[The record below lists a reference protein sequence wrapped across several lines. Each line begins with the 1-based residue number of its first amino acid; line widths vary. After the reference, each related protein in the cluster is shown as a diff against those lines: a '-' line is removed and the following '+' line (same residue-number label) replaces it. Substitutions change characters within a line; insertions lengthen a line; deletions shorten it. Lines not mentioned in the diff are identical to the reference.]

1 MVGLSSSSSVTGP
14 TVVVI
19 DSLAA
24 MEHLVAELN
33 VLLKLLD
40 HETLSAATAEKK
52 TAVRNLLKQLKPSL
66 NGTDYMYMNTSIY
79 RNGTSFVE
87 SLFEEFDCDLRDLK
101 DAVEEQ
107 KDEREEETPETE
119 TPPPKSSPADTPPP
133 LPTTPPPEDYYEEAV
148 PLSPGKSPQY
158 ITTRGSS
165 SPPNSIEDG
174 YYEDADN
181 NYPTTRINGH
191 RKNSYNDSDALS
203 SSYESYDEEDEE
215 TKAQRLTHQWP
226 SEENS
231 MGPVKDC
238 RICAFLLRKKRFGQ
252 WAKQLTVIRENRL
265 LCYKS
270 SKDHTPYMDLPLKLC
285 TVTYVPK
292 DGRRKKH
299 ELRFSLPGGEAL
311 VLAVQSKEQAEG
323 WIRIIREVS
332 SQGSSGLGLDGT
344 GSPSI
349 VRKVELDKVVL
360 RPLLFRFLLQSATIH
375 ISLCNAVR
383 LNLNPACVCV
393 CASPGKAKRAALS
406 ELTGSVSRAAGRKI
420 TRIISFSKKKP
431 PLPGDHHT
439 SPDDDDPRSGYL
451 GVLVNQCWKERWC
464 SVRGSSLYL
473 HRDRSDLRTHIN
485 VIPLQGCEVVPG
497 LGPKHPFALRIM
509 RGGNEVAALEATCSE
524 EMGRWLGILMA
535 ETGCT
540 SGPESLHYD
549 YVDVDTIANIRD
561 AARHSFLWATS
572 SSSASTDSRTYDE
585 VPYEKVQPEE
595 QSPKAGAPVKRHS
608 SFSNREMQVDPA
620 VTVKRHGSSR
630 CPRRPCS
637 TSSVL
642 CGRESSFPFLCN
654 LKSEIGVLGYPT
666 FPQPYA
672 NQYGKYGKTRAEEDA
687 RKYLSVKEALEK
699 ERDGIR
705 SALLSLRKEKRVVKE
720 ELKSAAGK
728 QKTTLEER
736 LAELE
741 ECCKKKEADRVDLE
755 LKLTEVKENLKKSLA
770 GGVLGAPV
778 EVKPA
783 SMGSKTECPYSESS
797 LPVNCA
803 SEIRKRPSSIYA
815 SAKGNVMQKAK

>member
-1 MVGLSSSSSVTGP
+1 MEP
-14 TVVVI
+14 DF
-19 DSLAA
+19 DSCKA

-40 HETLSAATAEKK
+40 HETLSAATEEKK
-52 TAVRNLLKQLKPSL
+52 TAVKNLLKELKPSV

-101 DAVEEQ
+101 DSVEEH
-107 KDEREEETPETE
+107 KDEREEETLERE

-158 ITTRGSS
+158 ITTRGNS
-165 SPPNSIEDG
+165 SPLNSIEDG

-181 NYPTTRINGH
+181 NYPTTRVNGQ

-299 ELRFSLPGGEAL
+299 ELRFSLPTSETL

-323 WIRIIREVS
+323 WLRIIREVS
-332 SQGSSGLGLDGT
+332 GQGSSGTGLDGT
-344 GSPSI
+344 SSPSI
-349 VRKVELDKVVL
+349 VRKVELDKRL
-360 RPLLFRFLLQSATIH
+360 SAEKQT
-375 ISLCNAVR
+375 SDSDSVAAADSVSSTATRENR
-383 LNLNPACVCV
+383 DQ
-393 CASPGKAKRAALS
+393 GKAKRGALS

-439 SPDDDDPRSGYL
+439 SSLDDDDPRSGFL

-464 SVRGSSLYL
+464 SVRGGSLYL
-473 HRDRSDLRTHIN
+473 HRDRGDLRTHIGII
-485 VIPLQGCEVVPG
+485 VLQGCEVVPG

-509 RGGNEVAALEATCSE
+509 RGGNEVAALEASCSE

-535 ETGCT
+535 ETGCA
-540 SGPESLHYD
+540 SDPESLHYD
-549 YVDVDTIANIRD
+549 YVDVETIANIRN

-595 QSPKAGAPVKRHS
+595 ESPKAGAPVKRHS
-608 SFSNREMQVDPA
+608 SFSSRETQKVDPV
-620 VTVKRHGSSR
+620 VTVKRHGS
-630 CPRRPCS
+630 
-637 TSSVL
+637 
-642 CGRESSFPFLCN
+642 N
-654 LKSEIGVLGYPT
+654 
-666 FPQPYA
+666 A

-687 RKYLSVKEALEK
+687 RRYLSEKEALEK

-705 SALLSLRKEKRVVKE
+705 NTLLSLRKEKREVKE
-720 ELKSAAGK
+720 DLKSATGK
-728 QKTTLEER
+728 LKTALEER
-736 LAELE
+736 LAQLE
-741 ECCKKKEADRVDLE
+741 ESCKKKEAQRVDLE

-770 GGVLGAPV
+770 GGLLGAPA

-783 SMGSKTECPYSESS
+783 NKVTKAECPYSESS

-803 SEIRKRPSSIYA
+803 SEIRKRPPSIYA
-815 SAKGNVMQKAK
+815 SAKGNVMQKAKEWESKKET